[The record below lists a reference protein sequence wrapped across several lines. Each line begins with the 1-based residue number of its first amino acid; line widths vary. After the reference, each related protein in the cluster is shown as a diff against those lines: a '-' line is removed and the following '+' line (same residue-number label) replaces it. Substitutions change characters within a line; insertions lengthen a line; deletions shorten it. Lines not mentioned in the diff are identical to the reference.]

1 MGTIG
6 DKIITRLKNPIKI
19 IDIICCGKF
28 NIICEFLMQRM
39 ADMHNKKILY
49 LNSK

>member
-1 MGTIG
+1 MAIIG
-6 DKIITRLKNPIKI
+6 DSIITRLHKPIKI

-39 ADMHNKKILY
+39 ADMHNKKI
-49 LNSK
+49 N